1 MIIMKIGADNGIMIE
16 SIMTMIMMD
25 DDDDDEEDDDDDS
38 DG

>member
-1 MIIMKIGADNGIMIE
+1 MKIGADNGIMIE

-25 DDDDDEEDDDDDS
+25 DDDDDDS